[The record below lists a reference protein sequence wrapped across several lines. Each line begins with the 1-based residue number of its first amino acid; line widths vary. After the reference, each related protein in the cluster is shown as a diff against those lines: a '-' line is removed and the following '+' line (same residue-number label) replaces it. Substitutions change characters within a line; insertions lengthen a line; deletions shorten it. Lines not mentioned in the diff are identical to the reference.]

1 MPVKITRMVE
11 SDIEGAIDCI
21 QKAFAQDPYFAWVF
35 SENVRIYTICL
46 FTISNYTTH
55 TSSLDSVWSVSNINC
70 HAKKFSPARNRVSLG
85 IRCRWGLEHALFYV
99 AKDPSS
105 STPSRVLGV
114 ACWLP
119 PTNASAS
126 QSWKSW
132 FGDWSLWFN
141 QLWMNSVYGR
151 GGLNVRRYYIWFVCP
166 KKWLCDVL
174 IVSDHRTCRKAAQS
188 DAQRQLWTDDQGY
201 YFCNIVTVL
210 PEAQG
215 MGIGKELFG
224 VVMRQADAE
233 GRKCYLESSR
243 AEPNMAIYR
252 KMGFELAKEMKCDD
266 QGTAIT
272 LYCMMRE
279 PRSD

>member
-1 MPVKITRMVE
+1 MPVEITRMVE
-11 SDIEGAIDCI
+11 NDIDGAVDCI
-21 QKAFAQDPYFAWVF
+21 QKAFAEDPYFAWVF
-35 SENVRIYTICL
+35 PK
-46 FTISNYTTH
+46 
-55 TSSLDSVWSVSNINC
+55 D
-70 HAKKFSPARNRVSLG
+70 FSPARNRVSLG

-105 STPSRVLGV
+105 STPSRILGV
-114 ACWLP
+114 ACWLA
-119 PTNASAS
+119 PTDPSAP

-151 GGLNVRRYYIWFVCP
+151 GGLSTTRYYIW
-166 KKWLCDVL
+166 
-174 IVSDHRTCRKAAQS
+174 KAAQS
-188 DAQRQLWTDDQGY
+188 DAQRQLWTDDRGY

-224 VVMRQADAE
+224 VVMRQADVE

-266 QGTAIT
+266 QGDAIT
-272 LYCMMRE
+272 LYCMMRD
-279 PRSD
+279 PRPE

>member
-1 MPVKITRMVE
+1 MPVEITRMVE
-11 SDIEGAIDCI
+11 NDIDGAVDCI
-21 QKAFAQDPYFAWVF
+21 QKAFAEDPYFAWVF
-35 SENVRIYTICL
+35 PK
-46 FTISNYTTH
+46 
-55 TSSLDSVWSVSNINC
+55 D
-70 HAKKFSPARNRVSLG
+70 FSPARNRVSLG

-105 STPSRVLGV
+105 STPSHILGV
-114 ACWLP
+114 ACWLA
-119 PTNASAS
+119 PTDPSAP

-151 GGLNVRRYYIWFVCP
+151 GGLSTTRYYIW
-166 KKWLCDVL
+166 
-174 IVSDHRTCRKAAQS
+174 KAAQS
-188 DAQRQLWTDDQGY
+188 DAQRQLWTDDRGY

-224 VVMRQADAE
+224 VVMRQADVE

-266 QGTAIT
+266 QGDAIT
-272 LYCMMRE
+272 LYCMMRD
-279 PRSD
+279 PRPE